1 MVRARIRDVNAQIG
15 EPSAGYGRRTG
26 RPSSGWRHHVHVTR
40 VRFDGQTFLLDPAQ
54 DVAAAKEA
62 VVTAAREGAD
72 FVDFRTVGH
81 GVISLLI
88 TAHIPVRFETV
99 ERSAGQLKRLEEDPP
114 PLDRWS
120 GRYDY

>member
-26 RPSSGWRHHVHVTR
+26 RPSSGWRQHVHVTQ

-62 VVTAAREGAD
+62 VVTAAKEGAGM
-72 FVDFRTVGH
+72 VDFRTVGH
-81 GVISLLI
+81 GVISLLV
-88 TAHIPVRFETV
+88 TPQIPVRFET
-99 ERSAGQLKRLEEDPP
+99 EEHSPAELKRLEDSPP

>member
-1 MVRARIRDVNAQIG
+1 M
-15 EPSAGYGRRTG
+15 
-26 RPSSGWRHHVHVTR
+26 HVTR

-99 ERSAGQLKRLEEDPP
+99 ERSPAQLTRLEDDPP

-120 GRYDY
+120 DRYDY